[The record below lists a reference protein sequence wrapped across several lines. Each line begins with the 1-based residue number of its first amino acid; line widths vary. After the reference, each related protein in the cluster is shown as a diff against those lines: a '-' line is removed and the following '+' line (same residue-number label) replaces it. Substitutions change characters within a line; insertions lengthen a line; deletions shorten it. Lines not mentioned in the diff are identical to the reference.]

1 MPPAK
6 GGRMEIN
13 MRRTR
18 IATIIIFIIASAAFG
33 YYKYDMRNSQDQT
46 GPVIRMDENSITVSV
61 KAEESELLAGIS
73 AVDEKDGDV
82 TDSLLIE
89 SLSNFLEKG
98 VRTMTVAAFDSDG
111 HITKVRREVVYKDY
125 NSPRFALSKPLKFVI
140 GTENITANMTAEDV
154 IDGNIT
160 DKIKISG
167 EYSLSSTD
175 VGDYPMEFT
184 VTNSMGDVVKLPA
197 TVTLYTASEEKL
209 LPQIELSDY
218 LIYISKGETLHPWD
232 YMKKI
237 TLGTVEYQ
245 KDAEGV
251 LQSEF
256 MNEDG
261 SFDCIMESEVIILDE
276 VDCNTEGTYEVTYQ
290 FYDKEGNIGTVRL
303 IVVVSE

>member
-1 MPPAK
+1 
-6 GGRMEIN
+6 
-13 MRRTR
+13 MRKTR
-18 IATIIIFIIASAAFG
+18 IFTIIIFIIAVAAFR
-33 YYKYDMRNSQDQT
+33 YYEYDTKNSKDQT
-46 GPVIRMDENSITVSV
+46 GPVIHMDEDSITVSV

-73 AVDEKDGDV
+73 AADEKDGDV

-111 HITKVRREVVYKDY
+111 HITKAHREVVYEDY
-125 NSPRFALSKPLKFVI
+125 HSPRFSLSKPLKFVI
-140 GTENITANMTAEDV
+140 GTENITINMTAEDV

-167 EYSLSSTD
+167 EYSLSSTEA
-175 VGDYPMEFT
+175 GDYPMEFT
-184 VTNSMGDVVKLPA
+184 VTNSMGDVVKLSA
-197 TVTLYTASEEKL
+197 TVTLYTTLEEKT

-232 YMKKI
+232 YIQKI

-245 KDAEGV
+245 KDEEGI
-251 LQSEF
+251 LRSDLI
-256 MNEDG
+256 NEDG
-261 SFDCIMESEVIILDE
+261 SIDSIVESEVTILDE
-276 VDCNTEGTYEVTYQ
+276 VDYNTEGTYEITYQ
-290 FYDKEGNIGTVRL
+290 FADEEGNIGSVRL